1 MKIPSIKGI
10 VAGVGITIASA
21 AFTLPASAVKTQIQ
35 QVQKIQKDTTD
46 TFTRT
51 APEITPSGI
60 SDSLVLKYAPSPII
74 TVQGEKK
81 SAIFVVDLSKNV
93 LYHYDETG
101 KPQMAYLVASGKPST
116 PTDKGIR
123 VVSHTETYPYKSA
136 PPSTKRY
143 RNPRDY
149 GPKAIILRILDP
161 LTGETTQ
168 TGEFIHGNKDASSI
182 GKYISKGCIRMDN
195 EVIKKLAQIVK
206 RGDIILIK

>member
-21 AFTLPASAVKTQIQ
+21 AFTLPASAVKSQIQ
-35 QVQKIQKDTTD
+35 HVQKIRQDTTD
-46 TFTRT
+46 TFTRVV
-51 APEITPSGI
+51 PDVTPSGI
-60 SDSLVLKYAPSPII
+60 NDSLVLKNAPSPII

-93 LYHYDETG
+93 LYHYDEAG
-101 KPQMAYLVASGKPST
+101 KPQMAYLVASGKPTT
-116 PTDKGIR
+116 PTDKGVRI
-123 VVSHTETYPYKSA
+123 VSDTETYPYKSA
-136 PPSTKRY
+136 PRSTKRY

-149 GPKAIILRILDP
+149 GPRAIILRILDP
-161 LTGETTQ
+161 LTGETKQ

-182 GKYISKGCIRMDN
+182 GKYASKGCIRMDN
-195 EVIKKLAQIVK
+195 EVIKKLANLVK